1 MSMYAEYLKERTKD
15 QILEDQG
22 GFATYRYLDDGK
34 TVYIVDI
41 YTVPEA
47 RDRGH
52 AAALA
57 NRIATEAKERGC
69 TSMIGTVVPSTNGS
83 TASLKVLLAYG
94 MSLDNAGLD
103 YIVMRKDI

>member
-1 MSMYAEYLKERTKD
+1 MYANYLRERTKD

-22 GFATYRYLDDGK
+22 GFVTYRYLDDGK

-41 YTVPEA
+41 YTLPEF
-47 RDRGH
+47 RQKGH

-57 NRIATEAKERGC
+57 DCVALEAKERGC

-83 TASLKVLLAYG
+83 TTSLKVLLAYG
-94 MSLDNAGLD
+94 MTLDNAGPD
-103 YIVMRKDI
+103 YIIMRRGL